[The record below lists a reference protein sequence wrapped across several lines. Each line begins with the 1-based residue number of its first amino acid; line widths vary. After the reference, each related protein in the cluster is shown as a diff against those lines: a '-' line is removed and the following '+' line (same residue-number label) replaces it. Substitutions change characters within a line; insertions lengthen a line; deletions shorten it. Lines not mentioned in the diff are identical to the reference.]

1 MAIVGD
7 DGFSYS
13 LESDDLIAD
22 LKEDIKEFGP
32 QKNYYCWFKLVDD
45 VKLYT
50 NYDFIEPE
58 KPLVQDEIKD
68 GEKVEILTAEKLL
81 ERLEKQNST
90 I

>member
-1 MAIVGD
+1 MAIYKHGMN
-7 DGFSYS
+7 YS
-13 LESDDLIAD
+13 QDSEELIAD
-22 LKEDIKEFGP
+22 LKQDIKEFGP
-32 QKNYYCWFKLVDD
+32 KKTYYAFFKLVDD

-50 NYDFIEPE
+50 NYDIIEPDV
-58 KPLVQDEIKD
+58 PLTSEEIKD